1 MKNNSIFVKPDN
13 AFAVIS
19 RNWISW
25 AALFSVRPKMVVGI
39 SGGVDSTCV
48 AALAC
53 RIFGPKNVIG
63 VSLPCNGQT
72 DMADVDAVFE
82 HLKIKRATIDIGDA
96 FFTLKNG
103 IENNAISLTEQ
114 CITNMPARLRMTA
127 LFGVA
132 QCVGGVVVNTCNRS
146 ESVCG
151 YDTIFGDSC
160 GCYAPIKN
168 LVKTEV
174 MNLTSWLGVPERL
187 AYKTPVDGLQPLT
200 DEQKFGFSYAELDAF
215 IRCPTAVE
223 DGLTKPETAEKIK
236 RMYAA
241 NKFKLEIIDIPGPD
255 FSFASDV
262 FRAGIYS

>member
-1 MKNNSIFVKPDN
+1 MEKGIFIEPDN
-13 AFAVIS
+13 AFAEIS
-19 RNWISW
+19 RDWKSW
-25 AALFSVRPKMVVGI
+25 AAVFDAGTKMVIGI

-53 RIFGPKNVIG
+53 RLFGPENVVG
-63 VSLPCNGQT
+63 VSLPCDGQK

-82 HLKIKRATIDIGDA
+82 HLKIRRVTIDIGDA
-96 FFTLKNG
+96 FFALKDG
-103 IENNAISLTEQ
+103 IENNAIGLTEQ
-114 CITNMPARLRMTA
+114 CVTNMPARLRMTA

-132 QCVGGVVVNTCNRS
+132 QCLGGVVINTCNRS
-146 ESVCG
+146 ESICG
-151 YDTIFGDSC
+151 YDTLFGDSC

-174 MNLTSWLGVPERL
+174 MDLAAWLGVPEKL
-187 AYKTPVDGLQPLT
+187 ARKVPVDGLQPLT

-215 IRCPTAVE
+215 IRCPMAVE
-223 DGLTKPETAEKIK
+223 DGMTKPETAEKIK

-241 NKFKLEIIDIPGPD
+241 NKFKLEIINIHGPD
-255 FSFASDV
+255 FGFASDV

>member
-1 MKNNSIFVKPDN
+1 MEKGIFIEPDN
-13 AFAVIS
+13 AFAEIS
-19 RNWISW
+19 RDWKSW
-25 AALFSVRPKMVVGI
+25 AAVFDVRTKMVVGI

-53 RIFGPKNVIG
+53 RLFGSDNVVG
-63 VSLPCNGQT
+63 VSLPCDGQK
-72 DMADVDAVFE
+72 DMSDVDAVFE
-82 HLKIKRATIDIGDA
+82 HLNIRRVTIDIGDA

-103 IENNAISLTEQ
+103 IENNAIGLTDQ
-114 CITNMPARLRMTA
+114 CVTNMPARLRMTA

-132 QCVGGVVVNTCNRS
+132 QCIGGVVINTCNRS
-146 ESVCG
+146 ESICG
-151 YDTIFGDSC
+151 YDTLFGDSC

-174 MNLTSWLGVPERL
+174 MDLTAWLGVPEKL
-187 AYKTPVDGLQPLT
+187 ARKVPVDGLQPLT

-215 IRCPTAVE
+215 IRCPMAVE

-241 NKFKLEIIDIPGPD
+241 NRFKLEIINIHGPD
-255 FSFASDV
+255 FGFASDV
-262 FRAGIYS
+262 FRAGVYS